1 VQIRLTHLK
10 RAINCSNDESVPD
23 DSAMRPNRSDV
34 SFDGAAGTNY
44 FFQDRNNIGKVAL
57 TPKGKT
63 KALVAAD

>member
-1 VQIRLTHLK
+1 
-10 RAINCSNDESVPD
+10 
-23 DSAMRPNRSDV
+23 MRPNRSDV